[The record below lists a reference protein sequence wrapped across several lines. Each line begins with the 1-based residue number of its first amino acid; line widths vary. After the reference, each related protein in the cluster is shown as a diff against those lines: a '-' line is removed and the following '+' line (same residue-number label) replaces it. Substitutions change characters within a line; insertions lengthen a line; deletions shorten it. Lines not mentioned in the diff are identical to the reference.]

1 MSDLKF
7 TKEEKQQ
14 IRKSLKTIVKD
25 MRSLWKI
32 YPYEEVDIP
41 LYIHDDNLSNYG
53 CFWHLLMD
61 SKRIIMYS
69 ESTRNYTNLERHR
82 IHHLQDLRYTI
93 GDYIAHFQF
102 INKYDQTRES
112 LLKVLSERKAKQ
124 QKNID
129 GLIEIEKRH
138 NSKNQKQKEKLA
150 ATVQIDLPPTQNLHE
165 IEISE
170 EDGKKVGRIDFGAQT
185 IKIITEGDIV
195 LVNKQEKEKVK
206 RK

>member
-14 IRKSLKTIVKD
+14 IRKSLKTVVKD

-41 LYIHDDNLSNYG
+41 IYVQDSDLNNYG
-53 CFWHLLMD
+53 CSWYLLMD

-69 ESTRNYTNLERHR
+69 QSTRNYTNLERHR

-102 INKYDQTRES
+102 INKYDQIKES

-129 GLIEIEKRH
+129 SLIDIEKRH
-138 NSKNQKQKEKLA
+138 NSKNQKEKEKLA
-150 ATVQIDLPPTQNLHE
+150 ATVQIDLPQTQNRHE

-185 IKIITEGDIV
+185 IKFITEGDIV
-195 LVNKQEKEKVK
+195 LVNKQEKVK